1 MALVTPFVFQIVGY
15 QNSGKTTFLNKL
27 ISKLTAVGIN
37 TATIKHHGHGGKPT
51 VADNKD
57 SSSHITAGASASLV
71 EGGGRLLLQVED
83 VEWTLVQK
91 IKLISHM
98 NLDVI
103 LIEGY
108 KFEKFPKAVLIRHK
122 EDVQLLEELEKIE
135 LVLYENAPPDTEIV
149 TYQRDD
155 PNVLNWLVNYILKH
169 INKKTDPT
177 L

>member
-1 MALVTPFVFQIVGY
+1 MALVTPFIFQIVGY

-27 ISKLTAVGIN
+27 ISKLTVVGIN

-51 VADNKD
+51 VVDNKD

-135 LVLYENAPPDTEIV
+135 LVLYESAAPDTEIV